1 MRQLLRQVLYDYA
14 MPSMKIDLQE
24 GFNNDVV
31 EIYVNGEKVLE
42 KEGVTTKRM
51 LGLASSSEIDVPD
64 GALDIEVK
72 VPTKNLA
79 KTFSVKS
86 SDTPNLGI
94 SIQNGELKSITSRKR
109 FGYA

>member
-1 MRQLLRQVLYDYA
+1 MLYDHA
-14 MPSMKIDLQE
+14 MPSMRFDLQE

-31 EIYVNGEKVLE
+31 EIYVNGAKVRE
-42 KEGVTTKRM
+42 WEAVTTKRM
-51 LGLASSSEIDVPD
+51 LGLAASAEMDVPD
-64 GALDIEVK
+64 GALDIEVR

-79 KTFSVKS
+79 KTFSVES

-94 SIQNGELKSITSRKR
+94 SIHNGELKSITSKKR

>member
-1 MRQLLRQVLYDYA
+1 MQL
-14 MPSMKIDLQE
+14 DLQE

-31 EIYVNGEKVLE
+31 EIYVNGAKVLE

-64 GALDIEVK
+64 GALDIEIK
-72 VPTKNLA
+72 VPTKNLS
-79 KTFSVKS
+79 KTFSVDS
-86 SDTPNLGI
+86 SDIPNLGI
-94 SIQNGELKSITSRKR
+94 SIHNGELKIITSKKR

>member
-1 MRQLLRQVLYDYA
+1 
-14 MPSMKIDLQE
+14 MPSMRIDLQE
-24 GFNNDVV
+24 GFNSDDVEV
-31 EIYVNGEKVLE
+31 YVNGAKVRDW
-42 KEGVTTKRM
+42 KDVTTKRM
-51 LGLASSSEIDVPD
+51 LGLAASAELEVPD

-79 KTFSVKS
+79 KTFSVAS

-94 SIQNGELKSITSRKR
+94 SIHNGELKSITSKKR

>member
-1 MRQLLRQVLYDYA
+1 MLYDHA
-14 MPSMKIDLQE
+14 MPSMRIDLQE
-24 GFNNDVV
+24 GFTNDAV
-31 EIYVNGEKVLE
+31 EVYVNGAKVLE

-51 LGLASSSEIDVPD
+51 LGLALSAEIEVPD
-64 GALDIEVK
+64 GALDVEVK

-79 KTFSVKS
+79 KTFSVES

-94 SIQNGELKSITSRKR
+94 SIHNGELKSITSKKR

>member
-1 MRQLLRQVLYDYA
+1 MLYDHA
-14 MPSMKIDLQE
+14 MPSMRIDLQE
-24 GFNNDVV
+24 GFSNDAV
-31 EIYVNGEKVLE
+31 EVYVNGAKVLE

-51 LGLASSSEIDVPD
+51 LGLALSAEIEVPD
-64 GALDIEVK
+64 GALDVEVK

-79 KTFSVKS
+79 KTFSVDS

-94 SIQNGELKSITSRKR
+94 SIHNGELKSITSKKR

>member
-1 MRQLLRQVLYDYA
+1 MLYDHA
-14 MPSMKIDLQE
+14 MPSMRIDLQE
-24 GFNNDVV
+24 GFNSDDVEV
-31 EIYVNGEKVLE
+31 YVNGAKVRDW
-42 KEGVTTKRM
+42 KDVTTKRM
-51 LGLASSSEIDVPD
+51 LGLAASAELEVPD

-79 KTFSVKS
+79 KTFSVAS

-94 SIQNGELKSITSRKR
+94 SIHNGELKSITSKKR